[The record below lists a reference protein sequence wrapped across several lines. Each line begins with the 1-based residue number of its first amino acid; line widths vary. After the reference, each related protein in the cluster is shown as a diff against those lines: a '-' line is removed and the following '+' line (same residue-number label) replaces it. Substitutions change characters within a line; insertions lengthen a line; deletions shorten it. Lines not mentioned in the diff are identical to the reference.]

1 MALYALVYGVNCHIL
16 WRFLP
21 YNPATLHVVTRLRS
35 RDLFPTDDPI
45 PAHRM
50 IGRGEDVEELVRSLG
65 NGVHRI
71 ITGPRRTG
79 KTSVGHAALGRLR
92 EAGLYVVAV
101 DLFEVSDAAELAEA
115 LVAGTV
121 ANRPAVY
128 KALHKLRRAGELA
141 RKTVDTA
148 AVMKLKGE
156 LGEEIEFMLRPGGA
170 SSDPDR
176 FLKYALDIPQR
187 IAETDQRQL
196 IVFLDEFQ
204 EIARESGPYGD
215 PDVVT
220 KRLRAVAQRS
230 PRVTFLVAGSIEH
243 LMRDLFTTRRRAFF
257 QFGSFLELAPIA
269 PEEWREG
276 LRNRFAEDGCSIDDF
291 ALARLVELGELHPR
305 ATMLIAQQTHDASVA
320 FGTQDVDSALVEQGF
335 AAARAGDRPNHEL
348 TITRIR
354 DWRNGTNAM
363 AVAKRVARGEPTYGD
378 LETKTAQRAVNA
390 LRDAGIIESSG
401 RGAWRI
407 TDPLLRRYLADLEPT
422 KVRSR

>member
-1 MALYALVYGVNCHIL
+1 
-16 WRFLP
+16 
-21 YNPATLHVVTRLRS
+21 
-35 RDLFPTDDPI
+35 
-45 PAHRM
+45 
-50 IGRGEDVEELVRSLG
+50 
-65 NGVHRI
+65 
-71 ITGPRRTG
+71 
-79 KTSVGHAALGRLR
+79 
-92 EAGLYVVAV
+92 
-101 DLFEVSDAAELAEA
+101 
-115 LVAGTV
+115 
-121 ANRPAVY
+121 
-128 KALHKLRRAGELA
+128 LHKVRRAGEIA

-176 FLKYALDIPQR
+176 FLKYALEIPQR
-187 IAETDQRQL
+187 IAEADQRQL
-196 IVFLDEFQ
+196 ILFLDEFQ
-204 EIARESGPYGD
+204 EIARASGPYGS
-215 PDVVT
+215 PDIIT

-269 PEEWREG
+269 PEEWLDG

-320 FGTQDVDSALVEQGF
+320 LGTQAIDGALVDQGF
-335 AAARAGDRPNHEL
+335 ASARAGDRPNHEL

-354 DWRNGTNAM
+354 DWRNGKNAM
-363 AVAKRVARGEPTYGD
+363 AVAKRVARGEPTYGH
-378 LETKTAQRAVNA
+378 LEAKTAQRAVNA
-390 LRDAGIIESSG
+390 LRNAGIIESTG
-401 RGAWRI
+401 RGAWAI
-407 TDPLLRRYLADLEPT
+407 TDPLLRGYLADLEPT